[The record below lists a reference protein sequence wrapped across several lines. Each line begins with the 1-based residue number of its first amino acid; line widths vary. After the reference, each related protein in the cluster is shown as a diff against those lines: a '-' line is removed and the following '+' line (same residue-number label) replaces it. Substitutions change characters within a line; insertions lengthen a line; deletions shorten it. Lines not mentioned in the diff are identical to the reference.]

1 IVVGT
6 FPLEGPDATREA
18 SAGATRSLTAWLEAS
33 GFRVYYAEVHLG
45 ARGRWRHVLAGAY
58 TDSDAAVAD
67 ALRLNDT
74 AAGAEAP
81 GVPTPFVR
89 PRAAAAPRGPHAAAR
104 PSGPRGWGPA
114 TPRPG
119 ADRPSARSAATP
131 GRARVPMPCSG
142 CSAIRVARAD
152 GRRC

>member
-67 ALRLNDT
+67 AVRLNDT
-74 AAGAEAP
+74 AAGAEARI
-81 GVPTPFVR
+81 VPPAVVGIR
-89 PRAAAAPRGPHAAAR
+89 APAPARGHHPRAR
-104 PSGPRGWGPA
+104 PSGAPVGSPPT
-114 TPRPG
+114 TPSP
-119 ADRPSARSAATP
+119 P
-131 GRARVPMPCSG
+131 
-142 CSAIRVARAD
+142 
-152 GRRC
+152 